1 MTIIFSLIL
10 STAHLNDVAF
20 TVKLNFKNYV
30 ITNYINLINCNG
42 QKRNKK
48 QFYIYYSILKAITQ
62 KCNMNKINK
71 KDKETKYKNIM
82 IFKVRMGMLF
92 SLMILVLC
100 YNGTFYF
107 LQYSVFRKIFLFS
120 LFQRILILK
129 KQ

>member
-20 TVKLNFKNYV
+20 TAKLNFKNYV

-48 QFYIYYSILKAITQ
+48 QFYRYYSILKAITQ